1 MDIQNKLFDQIK
13 AKLTPEIP
21 LGKALMEDLD
31 LSRDSAYRRARGET
45 SLSPEEIRLL
55 CRKYEISF
63 DKILG
68 VAGQS
73 VTFQFNP
80 IQRSEFTFNRYLQGI
95 NDGFSRMSAQRWQRL
110 YVSNLDLIIFQ
121 LLNIPS
127 LMRFK
132 LFYFAK
138 TYLQIPS
145 LEGETYHKDWK
156 GDISEDLLRD
166 TLQKYIRIPS
176 VEVIGFEAGKGL
188 VREIVTFYEMG
199 HIASKEDAIYL
210 LDEVQNLMNHNK
222 NQAEISKKFI
232 IGQPVV
238 VEDGNFSLNLHETYL
253 QDNTFIAETNAY
265 RMLYITHNMMNYLY
279 TIDADYVHKSYH
291 IFQSMLKNCKPIS
304 SQNPAH
310 RNSYFASIQ
319 AFIAKA
325 KQRLEGFDL
334 MD

>member
-1 MDIQNKLFDQIK
+1 MDIQNKLFEQIK
-13 AKLTPEIP
+13 AKLSPDIP

-45 SLSPEEIRLL
+45 ALTPEEIRLL
-55 CRKYEISF
+55 CTKYEISF
-63 DKILG
+63 DKIIG
-68 VAGQS
+68 VSGQS

-95 NDGFSRMSAQRWQRL
+95 NDGFSRMAAQRWQKL
-110 YVSNLDLIIFQ
+110 YVSNLDLIVFQ

-138 TYLQIPS
+138 VYLQIPQ
-145 LEGETYHKDWK
+145 LDKEKYHKNWK
-156 GDISEDLLRD
+156 GDISDALMQD

-199 HIASKEDAIYL
+199 HIESKEDAIFL
-210 LDEVQNLMNHNK
+210 LEEVERLMEHNR
-222 NQAEISKKFI
+222 NQAEIGKKFI
-232 IGQPVV
+232 LGQPVV
-238 VEDGNFSLNLHETYL
+238 VDEDNFKFYLHDTYL

-265 RMLYITHNMMNYLY
+265 RMLYVTHNMMNYLF
-279 TIDADYVHKSYH
+279 TLDPDYVHKSYH
-291 IFQSMLKNCKPIS
+291 VFQSMLKNCKQIS
-304 SQNPAH
+304 ETNPGH
-310 RNSYFASIQ
+310 RNAYFSSIQ
-319 AFIAKA
+319 SFIVKA
-325 KQRLEGFDL
+325 KLRLEGLDL
-334 MD
+334 I